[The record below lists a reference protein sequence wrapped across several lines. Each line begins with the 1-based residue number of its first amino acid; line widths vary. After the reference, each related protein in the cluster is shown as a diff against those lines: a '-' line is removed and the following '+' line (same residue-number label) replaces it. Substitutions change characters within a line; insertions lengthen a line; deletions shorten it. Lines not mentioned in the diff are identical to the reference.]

1 MAFQAGDRM
10 LHLDL
15 HPANVML
22 TSRGPVVIDWSGA
35 RAGAAGADVAMA
47 YVIMASSDVDL
58 IPVLLRPVVS
68 RLRAALLRQ
77 FMAEARDDP
86 GPHIARA
93 AEARMEDPN
102 IRRSEVGRLQRIA
115 GQGAAGWPGRGGQG
129 GQGGQ
134 GRAGRAGAGTAT
146 SPADEQP
153 LS

>member
-1 MAFQAGDRM
+1 V

-22 TSRGPVVIDWSGA
+22 SGRGPVVIDWSGA

-47 YVIMASSDVDL
+47 YLIMASSDVDL
-58 IPVLLRPVVS
+58 IPLLLRPVVG

-77 FMAEARDDP
+77 FMAAASDDP
-86 GPHIARA
+86 WPHIARA

-102 IRRSEVGRLQRIA
+102 VRPAEVGRLRRMAEQA
-115 GQGAAGWPGRGGQG
+115 AAGWPGRDEV
-129 GQGGQ
+129 
-134 GRAGRAGAGTAT
+134 AAW
-146 SPADEQP
+146 SPADEPP